1 MKSLQDIN
9 KPIKVDAFN
18 AAGQKTGEATGTEE
32 QGMLQELK
40 IHTFEITTLKI
51 SGGRY
56 KIFFRYI
63 CCVDIYKR
71 LPAEVLVLAQP
82 SDARSGA

>member
-1 MKSLQDIN
+1 VKSLQDIN

-18 AAGQKTGEATGTEE
+18 AAGQKTGEATGIEE
-32 QGMLQELK
+32 QGMVQELK

-56 KIFFRYI
+56 KNFFLGIFA
-63 CCVDIYKR
+63 V
-71 LPAEVLVLAQP
+71 
-82 SDARSGA
+82 